1 MLYRFDEVNKS
12 YGPKVVLR
20 DATWQHN
27 PGEKV
32 GLIGRNGA
40 GKTTLLRIALA
51 LFLGYPIWPAAT
63 HPLLASVWMGIAA
76 RSFSWRF
83 LRRRVL
89 WRGRHYDA
97 ARARF

>member
-1 MLYRFDEVNKS
+1 MLAAAAL
-12 YGPKVVLR
+12 VL
-20 DATWQHN
+20 A
-27 PGEKV
+27 V
-32 GLIGRNGA
+32 GA
-40 GKTTLLRIALA
+40 RIALA
-51 LFLGYPIWPAAT
+51 LFLGYPLWPAAT
-63 HPLLASVWMGIAA
+63 HPLLATVWMAIAA